1 MTALIT
7 GASGGIG
14 EELARVFAAHGHDLV
29 VVARRLDKL
38 ESLASQLRDSDN
50 VAVTPIAADLGDP
63 AGPKR
68 VYEEV
73 RTAGIDVDILVNN
86 AGVLADGSF
95 LDVPLDEHRQIIAVN
110 ISALMELSHLF
121 GQKMRDRGE
130 GRILNVCSTS
140 AFQPVPDLGPYAA
153 SKAFVLSL
161 SQAMS
166 IENAGTGVTVTALC
180 PGFTATDM
188 IAKEG
193 GGHMNLPFVPVLT
206 AKQVASEGYDALM
219 KGKPVHINGRANQIV
234 EAFVTRQPR
243 WITHRVSRALRH
255 RGL

>member
-1 MTALIT
+1 MTTLVT

-14 EELARVFAAHGHDLV
+14 EELARVFAAHGHDLII
-29 VVARRLDKL
+29 VARRLDRL
-38 ESLASQLRDSDN
+38 QSLASQLRASDH
-50 VAVTPIAADLGDP
+50 VVVTPIAADLGNP
-63 AGPKR
+63 SGPR
-68 VYEEV
+68 SLYEEV
-73 RTAGIDVDILVNN
+73 CAAELEVDILVNN
-86 AGVLADGSF
+86 AGVLADGPF
-95 LDVPLDEHRQIIAVN
+95 LDVPLDDHRQIIAVN
-110 ISALMELSHLF
+110 IGALTELSHLF
-121 GQKMRDRGE
+121 GQGMRDRGQ

-140 AFQPVPDLGPYAA
+140 AFQPVPDLGTYGA

-161 SQAMS
+161 SQTMS

-193 GGHMNLPFVPVLT
+193 GGHMSLPFVPVLT
-206 AKQVASEGYDALM
+206 AQEVASEGYDALM
-219 KGKPVHINGRANQIV
+219 KGKPVHINGRTNQLV

-243 WITHRVSRALRH
+243 WITHRVSRALHR

>member
-1 MTALIT
+1 MTALVT

-14 EELARVFAAHGHDLV
+14 EELARVFAAHGHDLI

-38 ESLASQLRDSDN
+38 ESLAGQLRDSDN
-50 VAVTPIAADLGDP
+50 VTVTPIAADLGDP
-63 AGPKR
+63 AGPR
-68 VYEEV
+68 RLYEEV
-73 RTAGIDVDILVNN
+73 RAAGLDVDILVNN
-86 AGVLADGSF
+86 AGVLVDGSF
-95 LDVPLDEHRQIIAVN
+95 LDVPVADHRQIVAVN
-110 ISALMELSHLF
+110 INALMELSHLF
-121 GQKMRDRGE
+121 GQEMREKGH

-140 AFQPVPDLGPYAA
+140 AFQPVPDLGTYGA

-166 IENAGTGVTVTALC
+166 IENAGTGLTVTALC

-206 AKQVASEGYDALM
+206 AQQVASEGYDALM
-219 KGKPVHINGRANQIV
+219 RGKPVHINGRANQLV

-243 WITHRVSRALRH
+243 WMTHRVSRALRR